1 MQKREEDNRHTVH
14 KDCQKTDWQYQKPYT
29 AKQEKGDDLIKSH
42 PQNILVSNVSVL
54 HHAAHTRLCHR
65 HCRLLLGLVNNET
78 LCGKEH
84 ASY

>member
-1 MQKREEDNRHTVH
+1 MQKREDDNGHTEH
-14 KDCQKTDWQYQKPYT
+14 NDCQKTDWQYQKPYT

-42 PQNILVSNVSVL
+42 PQNILVSDVSVL

>member
-1 MQKREEDNRHTVH
+1 MQKREDDNGHTVH
-14 KDCQKTDWQYQKPYT
+14 KDCQKTDWQCQKTYT
-29 AKQEKGDDLIKSH
+29 EKQKTGDGFIKSL
-42 PQNILVSNVSVL
+42 PLNILVYDVSGL
-54 HHAAHTRLCHR
+54 HHAAHSRLCHR

>member
-1 MQKREEDNRHTVH
+1 MQKREEDNGHTVH

-29 AKQEKGDDLIKSH
+29 AKQEKGDDLINSH
-42 PQNILVSNVSVL
+42 PQNILVSDVSVL

>member
-1 MQKREEDNRHTVH
+1 MQKREEDNGHTVH
-14 KDCQKTDWQYQKPYT
+14 NDCQKTDRQYQKPYT

-42 PQNILVSNVSVL
+42 PQNILVSDVSVL

>member
-1 MQKREEDNRHTVH
+1 MQKREEDNGYTVH
-14 KDCQKTDWQYQKPYT
+14 NDCQKTDWQYQKPHT

-42 PQNILVSNVSVL
+42 PQNILVSDVSVL

>member
-1 MQKREEDNRHTVH
+1 MQKRDEDNGHTVH

-42 PQNILVSNVSVL
+42 PLNILVSDVSVL

-65 HCRLLLGLVNNET
+65 HCRLLLGLVHDET
-78 LCGKEH
+78 LCGEEH
-84 ASY
+84 ACY